1 MAYTCFDYSLLAW
14 NVWGLNNP
22 AKQEDVK
29 QVIQLHKLMI
39 ICLQET
45 KLREITNL
53 MVNIYLGPDYSANL
67 WYLPVEG
74 TRGGVLLACRGTS
87 LKFSD
92 VSINTYT
99 ISIKVWDN
107 RTHIAWSL
115 TDVYGPQLDLDKRLF
130 L

>member
-1 MAYTCFDYSLLAW
+1 MAYTCSDHSLLSW
-14 NVWGLNNP
+14 NIWGLNNP
-22 AKQEDVK
+22 VKQEDVK
-29 QVIQLHKLMI
+29 QVFQLHKPMLV
-39 ICLQET
+39 CLQET

-53 MVNIYLGPDYSANL
+53 MVNIYLGLDYSANF
-67 WYLPVEG
+67 WYLTVEG
-74 TRGGVLLACRGTS
+74 TRGGVLLAYRDTS